1 MKFVTPSGY
10 VQAGLWLLDKTFY
23 SQAR

>member
-1 MKFVTPSGY
+1 MKVVTPLDY